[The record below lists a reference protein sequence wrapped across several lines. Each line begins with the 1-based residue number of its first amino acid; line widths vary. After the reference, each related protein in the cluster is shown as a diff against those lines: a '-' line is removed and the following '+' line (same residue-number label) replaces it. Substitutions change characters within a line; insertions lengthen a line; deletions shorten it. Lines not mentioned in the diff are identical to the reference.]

1 MKKKFIAVYAL
12 IGVLAL
18 GSTTLTSCVDDNE
31 SASVTAV
38 RDAKAAQ
45 LNALA
50 AEANANAKV
59 KEALAALRQAEADAQ
74 TIENEYQQQEYA
86 ARLEKLQA
94 EYAAA
99 VAQSQK
105 RQATNEELLQNK
117 LYTTYTAA
125 QSKATSLSNEIA
137 EKTVEIAKLQAGLEG
152 AEKYAAKMIQEY
164 RLDSLEAE
172 AEKAAYVALG
182 ENDYEALSQQFKS
195 LTVQIAEQERVLDAK
210 ENATTA
216 AEDAFDDAITK
227 IYGDLN
233 PTGDEPVISITLATA
248 QAIQNLEEAEKSDGY
263 LYNWASVSSPAMS
276 VLTSETESVDETIT
290 TSPTYDVYSLNEA
303 NVLRATEYL
312 KDQIQLAEDE
322 LGESD
327 DPTAVLSTNSGAL
340 VIWTDTNNNGVQD
353 PGETTTTMSAYSV
366 YNYYKKAYDDAVDRW
381 EAATEDAKATAE
393 SAMNVAKANMLTYEK
408 GGLQD
413 ALNAVD
419 EAKANLE
426 DFNTQVAAFSGDA
439 KTAYDAAIKAAV
451 DTEGKAWIN
460 AYNAENPEK
469 AKLAELNGQ
478 KNAVENLIGQ
488 DANDDGEIDTP
499 NSGTTVNIQDLIAQC
514 DIDIAKATK
523 NMEEAAL
530 LLKDA
535 DGNNID
541 TNPNAT
547 AQSVI
552 DKAKAE
558 LADLEAE
565 LAVVQ
570 EGAAYWKEQ
579 LEAALNGET
588 AAPAPETPSEGE
600 ETPAA

>member
-59 KEALAALRQAEADAQ
+59 NEALAALRQAEADAQ

-99 VAQSQK
+99 VVQSQQQ
-105 RQATNEELLQNK
+105 QAANEELLQNK

-182 ENDYEALSQQFKS
+182 ENDYEALSQQLKS
-195 LTVQIAEQERVLDAK
+195 LTVQIAEQTRIEQAK
-210 ENATTA
+210 QNEYTTA
-216 AEDAFDDAITK
+216 QNTFSDAVTN
-227 IYGDLN
+227 IYGGSNSLGQTIETTLETVKAYDALRAARLN
-233 PTGDEPVISITLATA
+233 VT
-248 QAIQNLEEAEKSDGY
+248 
-263 LYNWASVSSPAMS
+263 
-276 VLTSETESVDETIT
+276 TSEDQYVDPDDVT
-290 TSPTYDVYSLNEA
+290 TPSIVVYSLNEA
-303 NVLRATEYL
+303 AVLRTTESLKSAIAT
-312 KDQIQLAEDE
+312 AEDN
-322 LGESD
+322 LGAAD
-327 DPTAVLSTNSGAL
+327 DAAAILYGGSFV
-340 VIWTDTNNNGVQD
+340 VWTDANSNNVVD
-353 PGETTTTMSAYSV
+353 AGETTPASEYSI
-366 YNYYKKAYDDAVDRW
+366 YNYYKKIYDDAVKAW
-381 EAATEDAKATAE
+381 EAATGDAKDAAETTKNYAEATMIDYENNELKLAKDAVESANERMTLFNENIAKFSGEDYTAYTTAITNALKTEGQAVLDAEDAKTVE
-393 SAMNVAKANMLTYEK
+393 SN
-408 GGLQD
+408 
-413 ALNAVD
+413 
-419 EAKANLE
+419 
-426 DFNTQVAAFSGDA
+426 
-439 KTAYDAAIKAAV
+439 
-451 DTEGKAWIN
+451 
-460 AYNAENPEK
+460 
-469 AKLAELNGQ
+469 KLAELNGQ
-478 KNAVENLIGQ
+478 KNAIDNLITGST
-488 DANDDGEIDTP
+488 A
-499 NSGTTVNIQDLIAQC
+499 TTVNIDDLIAQC
-514 DIDIAKATK
+514 DINIAKATK

-541 TNPNAT
+541 STNPNAT

>member
-59 KEALAALRQAEADAQ
+59 NEALAALRQAEADAQ

-99 VAQSQK
+99 VVQSQQQ
-105 RQATNEELLQNK
+105 QAANEELLQNK

-182 ENDYEALSQQFKS
+182 ENDYEALSQQLKS
-195 LTVQIAEQERVLDAK
+195 LTVQIAEQGRVLDAK

-216 AEDAFDDAITK
+216 AKDAFDDAITK

-248 QAIQNLEEAEKSDGY
+248 QAIQNLEEAEKIDGY

-353 PGETTTTMSAYSV
+353 PGETTTTMSAYSA

-478 KNAVENLIGQ
+478 KTAIDNLITGST
-488 DANDDGEIDTP
+488 A
-499 NSGTTVNIQDLIAQC
+499 TTVNIDDLIAQC
-514 DIDIAKATK
+514 DINIAKATK

-535 DGNNID
+535 DGNNIA

-588 AAPAPETPSEGE
+588 AAPAPETPAEGE